1 MRRATHQ
8 PRVGVRPI
16 YISIHALHEES
27 DRGRG
32 ILERQRHISIHALH
46 EESDCYRGHRDWSV
60 DISIHALHEES
71 DCCPWGCVVKRI
83 VFQSTLSMRRAT
95 LTPPILPA
103 VTIFQSTLSMRRAT
117 IAHVPRDVAQF
128 ISIHALH
135 EESDHNH
142 NPTITRQHISIH
154 ALHEES
160 DSAAGHFCPLFETQ
174 ASCLALSISNNTA
187 DTTNN
192 MSKTSNWLS
201 VSF

>member
-1 MRRATHQ
+1 MLLSASNNK
-8 PRVGVRPI
+8 I
-16 YISIHALHEES
+16 
-27 DRGRG
+27 
-32 ILERQRHISIHALH
+32 
-46 EESDCYRGHRDWSV
+46 

-71 DCCPWGCVVKRI
+71 DKHAATWQRRKR
-83 VFQSTLSMRRAT
+83 
-95 LTPPILPA
+95 
-103 VTIFQSTLSMRRAT
+103 
-117 IAHVPRDVAQF
+117 
-128 ISIHALH
+128 
-135 EESDHNH
+135 
-142 NPTITRQHISIH
+142 ISIH

>member
-1 MRRATHQ
+1 MRRAILIFRCETQ
-8 PRVGVRPI
+8 PCV
-16 YISIHALHEES
+16 ISIHALHEES
-27 DRGRG
+27 DLVDV
-32 ILERQRHISIHALH
+32 IIDTIVKISIHALH
-46 EESDCYRGHRDWSV
+46 EESDSHIATV
-60 DISIHALHEES
+60 DGGDLPISIHALHEES
-71 DCCPWGCVVKRI
+71 DSMSCTCVPVR
-83 VFQSTLSMRRAT
+83 VRFQSTLSMRRAINISVP
-95 LTPPILPA
+95 LI
-103 VTIFQSTLSMRRAT
+103 IAT
-117 IAHVPRDVAQF
+117 S

-135 EESDHNH
+135 EESDSIRDNH
-142 NPTITRQHISIH
+142 QRQFHISIH

>member
-1 MRRATHQ
+1 MRRATC
-8 PRVGVRPI
+8 GVRTWN
-16 YISIHALHEES
+16 SIARFQSTLSMRRATNGVWIETWV
-27 DRGRG
+27 
-32 ILERQRHISIHALH
+32 RHISIHALH
-46 EESDCYRGHRDWSV
+46 EESDPSRSGM
-60 DISIHALHEES
+60 AL
-71 DCCPWGCVVKRI
+71 K
-83 VFQSTLSMRRAT
+83 TN
-95 LTPPILPA
+95 
-103 VTIFQSTLSMRRAT
+103 IFQSTLSMRRAT
-117 IAHVPRDVAQF
+117 HRDQQATVVDA

-135 EESDHNH
+135 EESDVCQRFGRVAVKTFQSTLSMRRATSDNKASKQLQ
-142 NPTITRQHISIH
+142 PISIH